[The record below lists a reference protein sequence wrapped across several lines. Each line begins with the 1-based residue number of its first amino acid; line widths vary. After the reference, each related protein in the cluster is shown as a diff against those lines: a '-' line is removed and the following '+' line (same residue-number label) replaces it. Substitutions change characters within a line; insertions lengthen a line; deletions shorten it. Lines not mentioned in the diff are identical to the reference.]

1 MKIDRKKLLKLY
13 MRRVKKICNQCD
25 WVTEF
30 GPEEIVEMICDII
43 ETENVE
49 EKDNPKCPDCQ
60 QYLP

>member
-1 MKIDRKKLLKLY
+1 